1 MPRASSALVLALAHV
16 AAARAATLATR
27 LPPAPPPPSPSPA
40 FPPFPSSLQPAWR
53 ACGCAAVELACRD
66 VHRAASAIDACAR
79 AFVGP
84 RGSSCAR
91 LDGDDDDDDARA
103 ACVAKLERQRASVDG
118 DHVRAMSGDVRRGVP
133 RAGIASRPFGW
144 RVFAAPWC
152 CGECCYVAA
161 CFPCYRTLYDY
172 VDERVR
178 YLAEVAGVAP
188 PAPPPIFVIPGGL
201 VSVPAPLV
209 GGFGAAAAEEA
220 EENTSRSGAS
230 SSNAR
235 VSSVAYEDD
244 APLKWNDAW
253 SDALLSAATA
263 AASERTR
270 RR

>member
-1 MPRASSALVLALAHV
+1 
-16 AAARAATLATR
+16 
-27 LPPAPPPPSPSPA
+27 
-40 FPPFPSSLQPAWR
+40 
-53 ACGCAAVELACRD
+53 
-66 VHRAASAIDACAR
+66 
-79 AFVGP
+79 
-84 RGSSCAR
+84 
-91 LDGDDDDDDARA
+91 
-103 ACVAKLERQRASVDG
+103 
-118 DHVRAMSGDVRRGVP
+118 
-133 RAGIASRPFGW
+133 
-144 RVFAAPWC
+144 
-152 CGECCYVAA
+152 
-161 CFPCYRTLYDY
+161 
-172 VDERVR
+172 
-178 YLAEVAGVAP
+178 
-188 PAPPPIFVIPGGL
+188 VIPGGL

>member
-1 MPRASSALVLALAHV
+1 MLGSILAAALVLAARAEDGARPGADSSRLFRRLGEPCDAWC
-16 AAARAATLATR
+16 RAATAE
-27 LPPAPPPPSPSPA
+27 
-40 FPPFPSSLQPAWR
+40 PSSTLLP
-53 ACGCAAVELACRD
+53 
-66 VHRAASAIDACAR
+66 ASA
-79 AFVGP
+79 
-84 RGSSCAR
+84 
-91 LDGDDDDDDARA
+91 
-103 ACVAKLERQRASVDG
+103 LER
-118 DHVRAMSGDVRRGVP
+118 VRAM
-133 RAGIASRPFGW
+133 ASRPGALNPTPEPTLAW

-152 CGECCYVAA
+152 CGSCCYVAA